1 MASVESNKGFYVA
14 NRLAMGP
21 SSSQARKTLAIDIG
35 GSGIKA
41 IVLDEKGAP
50 LTKQK
55 RLKTP
60 RPATPAAVVKII
72 TKLASKQG
80 QFDRAAVG
88 FPGVVRKGVIY
99 TASNLDS
106 SWNGINLA
114 DLLSKKFGVPVRVAY
129 DADIHGY
136 GTIKGHGVELVI
148 TLGTGFGSALFV
160 DGHLV
165 PNLELAHHPFRR
177 NDTYEDWLGDPALK
191 KIGLTR
197 WNNRLAQAINVLEF
211 IFNYDYLYIGGGNSK
226 RVTLKFGPKV
236 RVVANIAGLLGG
248 IACWQFGDEI

>member
-1 MASVESNKGFYVA
+1 MV
-14 NRLAMGP
+14 P
-21 SSSQARKTLAIDIG
+21 SLSQTPKTLAIDIG

-41 IVLDEKGAP
+41 IVLDERGEP

-60 RPATPAAVVKII
+60 RPAIPAAVVKII
-72 TKLASKQG
+72 IKLASKQG
-80 QFDRAAVG
+80 QFDRASIG

-99 TASNLDS
+99 TASNLDP

-114 DLLSKKFGVPVRVAY
+114 HLLSKEFGVPVRVAN

-160 DGHLV
+160 NGHLV
-165 PNLELAHHPFRR
+165 PNLELAHHPFRQ
-177 NDTYEDWLGDPALK
+177 NDTYEDWLGDQALK
-191 KIGLTR
+191 KIGQTK
-197 WNNRLAQAINVLEF
+197 WNDRLAQTIDILEF

-226 RVTLKFGPKV
+226 RITLKLGPKAMI
-236 RVVANIAGLLGG
+236 VANIAGLLGG
-248 IACWQFGDEI
+248 ITCWQFEDKI

>member
-1 MASVESNKGFYVA
+1 MV
-14 NRLAMGP
+14 P
-21 SSSQARKTLAIDIG
+21 SLSQTPKTLAIDIG

-41 IVLDEKGAP
+41 IVLDERGEP

-60 RPATPAAVVKII
+60 RPAIPAAVVKII
-72 TKLASKQG
+72 IKLASKQG
-80 QFDRAAVG
+80 QFDRASIG

-99 TASNLDS
+99 TASNLDP

-114 DLLSKKFGVPVRVAY
+114 HLLSKEFGVPVRVAN

-160 DGHLV
+160 NGHLV
-165 PNLELAHHPFRR
+165 PNLELAHHPFRQ
-177 NDTYEDWLGDPALK
+177 NDTYEDWLGDQALK
-191 KIGLTR
+191 KIGQTK
-197 WNNRLAQAINVLEF
+197 WNDRLAQTIDILEF

-226 RVTLKFGPKV
+226 RITLKLGPKA
-236 RVVANIAGLLGG
+236 RIVANIAGLLGG
-248 IACWQFGDEI
+248 ITCWQFEDEI